1 MTFQND
7 LHIHYLLLRM
17 IVAPAVNINQTIN
30 KILLLYLYVG
40 RFLKKISFTTTAQ
53 NVPHAFF
60 DHSEPKMEKINAI
73 DR

>member
-7 LHIHYLLLRM
+7 LHIHYLLLHM
-17 IVAPAVNINQTIN
+17 IVAPAVNINKTIN
-30 KILLLYLYVG
+30 KILLLYLYD
-40 RFLKKISFTTTAQ
+40 RFLKKISFTTTTAQ

-60 DHSEPKMEKINAI
+60 DHSEPKMENINAK

>member
-7 LHIHYLLLRM
+7 LHIHYLLLHM

-30 KILLLYLYVG
+30 KILLLYLYG
-40 RFLKKISFTTTAQ
+40 RFFKKISFTTTAQ
-53 NVPHAFF
+53 NVPLAFF
-60 DHSEPKMEKINAI
+60 DHSDPKMEKINTM

>member
-1 MTFQND
+1 MTFQNY
-7 LHIHYLLLRM
+7 LHIHYLLLHM

-30 KILLLYLYVG
+30 KILLLYLYD
-40 RFLKKISFTTTAQ
+40 RFLKKISFTTTTAQ

-60 DHSEPKMEKINAI
+60 DHSEPKKEKINAI